1 MVVVKGRK
9 EILSISVSVELAT
22 KLREI
27 VKREGKPLSAVV
39 EEAINEYVERHGLG
53 NPNFK
58 LDDFAEARIEKAWP
72 TLGTNPEKFDL
83 SGFTEDEKREMLRYA
98 KAWVAKIEGSM
109 AKEEKPEEPSRGSAW
124 LKYRCLDC
132 GREFGW
138 WHEVYECPKCKS
150 KRIAYLG
157 LEKK

>member
-1 MVVVKGRK
+1 MVVKGRK
-9 EILSISVSVELAT
+9 EILSVSVSVDLVA
-22 KLREI
+22 KLREV
-27 VKREGKPLSAVV
+27 VKREGTHLSAVV
-39 EEAINEYVERHGLG
+39 EEAIKEYIERHGLG

-83 SGFTEDEKREMLRYA
+83 SGFSREELEEMLRYA
-98 KAWVAKIEGSM
+98 EAWRSKIAMAM
-109 AKEEKPEEPSRGSAW
+109 AKGEEPKEPSRRLAW

-132 GREFGW
+132 GHEFGW

-157 LEKK
+157 LETR